1 MSGGTFRRYEQFPS
15 VTPMDESVI
24 AVQITI
30 NGIVQGVGFRPFVY
44 QSARKHGLRGH
55 VANTS
60 SGVLIHAEGEA
71 TDVDSFFQNLETRK
85 PPLAHI
91 TDITRK
97 PGSVEGFT
105 EFTIIP
111 SKPGKETATLI
122 SPDMSVCD
130 DCLRE
135 LFDPADRRYRYPFIN
150 CTNCG
155 PRYTIVDDIPYDRPC
170 TSMSVFPL
178 CDQCR
183 AEYEDPRDRRFHAQ
197 PNACK
202 VCGPQAALFDRNA
215 EPVGAQDPIG
225 NTIELLKAG
234 HILAIKGLGGFHL
247 AADAENES
255 AVGRLRKRKGREE
268 KPFALMAPN
277 LAHIQRFA
285 RTTPDEERL
294 LNSPRRPIVLLQKKK
309 DPVLADSV
317 APRNRYFGVMLPYT
331 PLHYLLLDPK
341 RSNFIALVMTSANL
355 SEEPIAIDNDEAFRR
370 LSGIADFFLVHNRDI
385 RLRSDDS
392 ITRILAGSP
401 RPIRRSRGYAPMPI
415 FLKSPVDPIL
425 ACGAA
430 LKSAVCLTKGK
441 NAFMSQHI
449 GDLENLETDAFF
461 RQTVDHL
468 KRILDI
474 RPEIIA
480 HDLHPDYL
488 STRYA
493 IHYAMEQTDQ
503 TDLVRIP
510 VQHHH
515 AHIAACLAENRI
527 EGPVIGLAFDGTG
540 YGGDGAIWGGEV
552 LITEGHKF
560 TRAAHL
566 SYVPMPGSAAAI
578 KEPERM
584 AVSYL
589 LETYGENFRDLEIP
603 FLQQMEPRKADM
615 LVQMIAKGINTPQ
628 TSSLGR
634 LFDGIAALVG
644 LKSRVTFEGQAAME
658 LEMIADR
665 NVAGA
670 YPFEWS
676 SGTRRE
682 ISTRPLIQGVVEDLQ
697 SGVSSAVISGKF
709 HNTLIR
715 LFTELC
721 REIRTETGLDR
732 VALSGGSFQNALL
745 LEGLIVSLSSQG
757 FSVFTHTRVPA
768 NDGGVALGQAWVAAA
783 RTRR

>member
-1 MSGGTFRRYEQFPS
+1 MSGGISRRYEALFPS
-15 VTPMDESVI
+15 VTPMDESII
-24 AVQITI
+24 AVRITI

-44 QSARKHGLRGH
+44 QSAREFAVRGH

-60 SGVLIHAEGEA
+60 FGVLIHAEGESA
-71 TDVDSFFQNLETRK
+71 DIDSFFQHLKTRK

-91 TDITRK
+91 TDISRK
-97 PGSVEGFT
+97 PDTAQGF
-105 EFTIIP
+105 EDFTILP
-111 SKPGKETATLI
+111 STPGEETATLI

-150 CTNCG
+150 CTHCG
-155 PRYTIVDDIPYDRPC
+155 PRYTIIDDIPYDRPY

-183 AEYEDPRDRRFHAQ
+183 AEYEDPGNRRFHAQ
-197 PNACK
+197 PNACP
-202 VCGPQAALFDRNA
+202 VCGPQVALFDRDA
-215 EPVGAQDPIG
+215 EPVPAQDPIRK
-225 NTIELLKAG
+225 TIELLKAG

-247 AADAENES
+247 AADAENPD
-255 AVGRLRKRKGREE
+255 AVGRLRERKGREE
-268 KPFALMAPN
+268 KPFALMAPS

-294 LNSPRRPIVLLQKKK
+294 LTSPQRPIVLFQKKK
-309 DPVLADSV
+309 DQILADSV

-331 PLHYLLLDPK
+331 PLHYLLFGSEPSLF
-341 RSNFIALVMTSANL
+341 SALVMTSANL

-370 LSGIADFFLVHNRDI
+370 LAGIADFFLVHNRDI

-392 ITRILAGSP
+392 ITRIIAGAP

-415 FLKSPVDPIL
+415 FLKNPVDPIL

-430 LKSAVCLTKGK
+430 LKSAVCLTEGK

-449 GDLENLETDAFF
+449 GDLENLETEAFF
-461 RQTVDHL
+461 RLTVDHL

-488 STRYA
+488 STQYA
-493 IHYAMEQTDQ
+493 LAQ

-540 YGGDGAIWGGEV
+540 FGGDGAIWGGEV
-552 LITEGHKF
+552 LITENHKF

-566 SYVPMPGSAAAI
+566 SYVGMPGSAAAI

-589 LETYGENFRDLEIP
+589 LDAYGENFRDLEIP
-603 FLQQMEPRKADM
+603 FLQQMESQKADM
-615 LVQMIAKGINTPQ
+615 LVQMIDRGINTPK

-634 LFDGIAALVG
+634 LFDGIAALAG
-644 LKSRVTFEGQAAME
+644 LRSRVTFEGQAAME

-665 NVAGA
+665 NARGIYA
-670 YPFEWS
+670 YEWT
-676 SGTRRE
+676 SGSRKE
-682 ISTRPLIQGVVEDLQ
+682 ISTRPLIQGIVEDLR
-697 SGVSSAVISGKF
+697 SGVSSAVISGRF

-715 LFTELC
+715 LFTQLC

-732 VALSGGSFQNALL
+732 VALSGGSFQNAIL
-745 LEGLIVSLSSQG
+745 LEGLIRSLSDEK
-757 FSVFTHTRVPA
+757 FNVFTHTRVPA

-783 RTRR
+783 RTRG